1 MARSKEHIYKR
12 QHAAEAKVIDYMNKQ
27 THEFVVCTHD
37 AIHYIHPLI
46 DSMTN
51 ATFNFLLD
59 TLMHEIEMHPHR
71 DELIQLI
78 REQQEDDNS
87 DTV

>member
-1 MARSKEHIYKR
+1 
-12 QHAAEAKVIDYMNKQ
+12 
-27 THEFVVCTHD
+27 
-37 AIHYIHPLI
+37 
-46 DSMTN
+46 
-51 ATFNFLLD
+51 
-59 TLMHEIEMHPHR
+59 MHEIEMHLHR

>member
-1 MARSKEHIYKR
+1 
-12 QHAAEAKVIDYMNKQ
+12 
-27 THEFVVCTHD
+27 
-37 AIHYIHPLI
+37 
-46 DSMTN
+46 
-51 ATFNFLLD
+51 
-59 TLMHEIEMHPHR
+59 MHEIEMHPHR